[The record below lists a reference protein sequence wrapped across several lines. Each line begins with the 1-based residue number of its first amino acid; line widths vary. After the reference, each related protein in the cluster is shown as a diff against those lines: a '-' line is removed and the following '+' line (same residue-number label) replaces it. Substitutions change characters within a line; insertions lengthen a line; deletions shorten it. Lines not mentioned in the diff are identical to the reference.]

1 MSIAAEPLTAT
12 ALAEPHHDG
21 SDAYV
26 LERPEELGGDAVVRV
41 RIPRGREVDAVTLRY
56 VRDGEA
62 RLVTAEL
69 DEETETDTW
78 WRATFPVVNPAVRY
92 RWIVGD
98 AWLNGTGLVPHE
110 VSDADDFVLA
120 PQAGGPDWHLASCV
134 YQIYPDRFASSG
146 LDVEA
151 PEWAIPREWDA
162 LPTGLGRTSSREW
175 YGGDL
180 RGIEQHL
187 DHVERLGANAIYLTP
202 IFPATS
208 THRYDATTF
217 DRVDPLLGGDEAFA
231 SLLSASHARGM
242 RVLGDLTLN
251 HCGVGHDWFRAA
263 RDDVKAP
270 ERDFFWFDDE
280 LPIGYEAWLGVPEL
294 PKLDHRSPE
303 LRRRLYEGEDS
314 VLRRWLRFGV
324 DGWRI
329 DVANM
334 TGRHRDVDLNAEVA
348 RAVRRAAEETREDA
362 LIVAEHFHDFRP
374 DLQGDG
380 WHGVMNYAGFLLPV
394 WTWLESAP
402 RAVFGVDFK
411 LPERTGREAVAAMRT
426 YRSGVPW
433 QSVLHSWALL
443 DSHDLARFR
452 SVAGSRERQ
461 LVGIGL
467 QMTTPGVPMVFAGDE
482 LGLEGEWGEDGRRTM
497 PWDAPERWDNALFD
511 AYRELIA
518 LRRSSEALARGG
530 LRYAH
535 VGEDAIAYLRESAGE
550 RLLVLAARAAHAP
563 VRLPLAA
570 LGARALETLVGGE
583 ASSKNGV
590 AELPGDGPAFHVW
603 RLT

>member
-294 PKLDHRSPE
+294 PKLDHRSHE

-402 RAVFGVDFK
+402 RQVFGVDFR
-411 LPERTGREAVAAMRT
+411 LPQRTGREAVAAMRT
-426 YRSGVPW
+426 YRTGVPW

-452 SVAGSRERQ
+452 TVAGSRERQ

-518 LRRSSEALARGG
+518 LRRSSDALARGG

>member
-26 LERPEELGGDAVVRV
+26 LERPDELGGDAVVRV
-41 RIPRGREVDAVTLRY
+41 RVPRGREVDAVTLRY

-62 RLVTAEL
+62 RLVSAEL

-98 AWLNGTGLVPHE
+98 TWLNGTGLVPHE

-120 PQAGGPDWHLASCV
+120 PRAGGPDWHLASCV

-151 PEWAIPREWDA
+151 PEWAIPREWGE

-175 YGGDL
+175 FGGDL

-187 DHVERLGANAIYLTP
+187 DHIERLGANAIYLTP

-217 DRVDPLLGGDEAFA
+217 DRVDPLLGGDEALA
-231 SLLSASHARGM
+231 SLLRAAHARGM

-251 HCGVGHDWFRAA
+251 HCGVAHDWFRAA

-314 VLRRWLRFGV
+314 VLRRWLDFGL

-334 TGRHRDVDLNAEVA
+334 TGRHRDVDVNAEVA
-348 RAVRRAAEETREDA
+348 RAVRHAAEETKADA

-402 RAVFGVDFK
+402 RHVFGVDFR
-411 LPERTGREAVAAMRT
+411 LPQRTGREAVAAMRT
-426 YRSGVPW
+426 FRSGVPW
-433 QSVLHSWALL
+433 QSLLHSWALL

-497 PWDAPERWDNALFD
+497 PWDTPKQWDNALFD
-511 AYRELIA
+511 GYRELIA
-518 LRRSSEALARGG
+518 LRRSSDALARGG

-535 VGEDAIAYLRESAGE
+535 VGDDAIAYLRESAGE
-550 RLLVLAARAAHAP
+550 RLLVLAARAAHTP
-563 VRLPLAA
+563 VRLQLAA

-583 ASSKNGV
+583 ASTKNGV

-603 RLT
+603 RVT

>member
-402 RAVFGVDFK
+402 RQVFGVDFR
-411 LPERTGREAVAAMRT
+411 LPQRTGREAVAAMRT
-426 YRSGVPW
+426 YRTGVPW

-452 SVAGSRERQ
+452 TVAGSRERQ

-518 LRRSSEALARGG
+518 LRRSSDALARGG

>member
-1 MSIAAEPLTAT
+1 MSIAAEQLTST

-26 LERPEELGGDAVVRV
+26 VDVGEEATVRLRVPRV
-41 RIPRGREVDAVTLRY
+41 RGVESVALRY

-69 DEETETDTW
+69 DEQTKTDTW
-78 WRATFPVVNPAVRY
+78 WRATFPVVSPTTRY
-92 RWIVGD
+92 RWFVGD
-98 AWLNGTGLVPHE
+98 AWLNGTGLVGHE

-120 PQAGGPDWHLASCV
+120 PAAGGPDWHLGSCV
-134 YQIYPDRFASSG
+134 YQIFPDRFARGG
-146 LDVEA
+146 LDVD
-151 PEWAIPREWDA
+151 PPKWALPREWDA
-162 LPTGLGRTSSREW
+162 PPTGMGPTASREW

-180 RGIEQHL
+180 RGVEAHL
-187 DHVERLGANAIYLTP
+187 DHIERLGANVLYLTP

-217 DRVDPLLGGDEAFA
+217 DRVDPMLGGDEALA
-231 SLLSASHARGM
+231 SLLRAAHGRGM
-242 RVLGDLTLN
+242 RVLGDLTPN
-251 HCGVGHDWFRAA
+251 HCGVEHEWFRAA
-263 RDDVKAP
+263 RADESAP
-270 ERDFFWFDDE
+270 ERDFFWFDEE
-280 LPIGYEAWLGVPEL
+280 LPIGYEAWLGVPSL
-294 PKLDHRSPE
+294 PKLDHRSAE

-314 VLRRWLRFGV
+314 VLQRWLRFGL

-334 TGRHRDVDLNAEVA
+334 TGRHRDVDVNAEVA
-348 RAVRRAAEETREDA
+348 RAIRQAAGDA

-380 WHGVMNYAGFLLPV
+380 WHGVMNYAGFLLPT

-402 RAVFGVDFK
+402 RPVFGVDFR
-411 LPERTGREAVAAMRT
+411 LPQRTGREAVAAMRT

-433 QSVLHSWALL
+433 QSVLHSWTLL

-467 QMTTPGVPMVFAGDE
+467 QMTSPGVPMVFAGDE
-482 LGLEGEWGEDGRRTM
+482 LGLEGEWGEDARRTM
-497 PWDAPERWDNALFD
+497 PWDTPEGWDNALFD
-511 AYRELIA
+511 GYRELIA
-518 LRRSSEALARGG
+518 LRRSHDALAHGG

-535 VGEDAIAYLRESAGE
+535 VGDDAIVFLRESAEE
-550 RLLVLAARAAHAP
+550 RLLVLAARASHTP
-563 VRLPLAA
+563 VRLSLAA
-570 LGARALETLVGGE
+570 LGATALEPLYGGE
-583 ASSKNGV
+583 ATSRNGV

-603 RLT
+603 RLVTEEVARRG